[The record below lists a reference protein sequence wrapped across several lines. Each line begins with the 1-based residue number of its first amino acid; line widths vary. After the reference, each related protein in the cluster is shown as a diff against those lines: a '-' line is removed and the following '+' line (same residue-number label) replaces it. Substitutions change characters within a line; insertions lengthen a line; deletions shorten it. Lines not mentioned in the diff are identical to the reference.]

1 MRGMS
6 LRLRHRIFA
15 LFLLGRFP
23 LPTEA
28 ADIDAALAWARRRWI
43 WLALAYAAALQ
54 LMVWPAFAG
63 NHPGPYRVIA
73 LVATHFLLYV
83 IAATTAGCWVG
94 FRVGYFAMSIGPA
107 IQATAGVG
115 VLLLVLY
122 VLRADPDWQGAFR
135 DWARDTFTSVGWL
148 LGTYLVLAFVVPD
161 LVARLRRRER
171 ASITRALKAEAA
183 SERLARQ
190 SAESA
195 LRLLQAQ
202 VEPHFLYNTLANL
215 RYLIQKNSPDALAM
229 TDALIEYL
237 RTSVPDMRA
246 RRVTLGREADHVR
259 HFLDIMRMRLGGRLE
274 FGVDVP
280 EALRAVELPP
290 LVLVTL
296 VENAIKHGI
305 APLVDGGRVEV
316 RARDAGDAV
325 VIEVADTGV
334 GFGAAQEAPVT
345 EASTGAGL
353 ANARGRLW
361 LTYGD
366 AAELT
371 LAANAPRGTVAT
383 LRIPREVAA
392 ATAAREPR
400 VLVMSTEEWARMKG
414 SLPPTDERPAA

>member
-6 LRLRHRIFA
+6 LHHRIFA
-15 LFLLGRFP
+15 LLLLGRFP
-23 LPTEA
+23 LPTEV
-28 ADIDAALAWARRRWI
+28 ADIDAALAWARRTWA
-43 WLALAYAAALQ
+43 WLALAYAAALW
-54 LMVWPAFAG
+54 LTVWPAFAADQ
-63 NHPGPYRVIA
+63 PLPYRVIA
-73 LVATHFLLYV
+73 LVATHFLLYA

-94 FRVGYFAMSIGPA
+94 FRVGYFAASIGPA
-107 IQATAGVG
+107 IQATVGVG
-115 VLLLVLY
+115 VLLLVWY
-122 VLRADPDWQGAFR
+122 FLRADPDWQGAFR
-135 DWARDTFTSVGWL
+135 DWARDTFMSVGWF
-148 LGTYLVLAFVVPD
+148 LGGYLVLAFVVPD

-190 SAESA
+190 SAESE

-259 HFLDIMRMRLGGRLE
+259 HYLDIMRMRLGGRLE

-280 EALRAVELPP
+280 EPLRAVELPP
-290 LVLVTL
+290 LVLLTL

-305 APLVDGGRVEV
+305 APLVEGGRVDV
-316 RARDAGDAV
+316 RAREAGDAV
-325 VIEVADTGV
+325 VIEVADSGA
-334 GFGAAQEAPVT
+334 GLGAAKEAPVT

-392 ATAAREPR
+392 APAAREPR